1 MANWYPL
8 LLKLEGRKCV
18 VFGGGAVAQRKAG
31 GLLETGADVLVVSPR
46 LTPELLEWSRQGRLR
61 WTAREAEESDLD
73 GAALTFAATDRPDLN
88 RRLAEAA
95 AGRGI
100 PANVADD
107 GESGDFIVP
116 AVLRRGGLVLTAS
129 ASGAG
134 PALPVRIIGELAE
147 RYGHDYNENVE
158 ILRTIRRIVKSSVAD
173 PAERRALL
181 GAAVTDEALAEWRAA
196 SRLDDAD
203 ELVARLRQ
211 LAKRTEGT
219 DTSCG
224 T

>member
-1 MANWYPL
+1 MAGWYPVL
-8 LLKLEGRKCV
+8 LRLDGRKCV

-31 GLLETGADVLVVSPR
+31 GLLEANADVHIVSPKV
-46 LTPELLEWSRQGRLR
+46 TPALLAWSSVGKLR
-61 WTAREAEESDLD
+61 WTEKEAEERDMD
-73 GAALTFAATDRPDLN
+73 GAILVFAATDRPDLN

-95 AGRGI
+95 AERGI

-116 AVLRRGGLVLTAS
+116 AVLRRGDLVLTAS
-129 ASGAG
+129 ATGAG

-147 RYGHDYNENVE
+147 RYGQNYNENVE
-158 ILRTIRRIVKSSVAD
+158 VLRTIRRIVKAHVAD
-173 PAERRALL
+173 PSERRALL

-196 SRLDDAD
+196 SWLDDAD
-203 ELVARLRQ
+203 KLIARLRQ

-219 DTSCG
+219 DT
-224 T
+224 

>member
-1 MANWYPL
+1 MAGWYPVL
-8 LLKLEGRKCV
+8 LRLDGRKCV

-31 GLLETGADVLVVSPR
+31 GLLEANADVHIVSPKV
-46 LTPELLEWSRQGRLR
+46 TPALLEWSQVGTLR
-61 WTAREAEESDLD
+61 WTAKEAEERDMD
-73 GAALTFAATDRPDLN
+73 GAILVFAATDRPDLN

-95 AGRGI
+95 AERGI

-116 AVLRRGGLVLTAS
+116 AVLRRGDLILTAS

-147 RYGHDYNENVE
+147 RYGQNYNENVE
-158 ILRTIRRIVKSSVAD
+158 DLRTIRRIVKAHVAD
-173 PAERRALL
+173 PSERRALL
-181 GAAVTDEALAEWRAA
+181 GAAVTGEALAEWRAA
-196 SRLDDAD
+196 SWLDDED
-203 ELVARLRQ
+203 KLIARLRQ

-219 DTSCG
+219 DT
-224 T
+224 